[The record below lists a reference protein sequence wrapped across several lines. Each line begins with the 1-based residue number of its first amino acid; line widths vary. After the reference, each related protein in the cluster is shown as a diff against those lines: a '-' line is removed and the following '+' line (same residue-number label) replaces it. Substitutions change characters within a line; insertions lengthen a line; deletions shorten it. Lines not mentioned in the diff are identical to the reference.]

1 MYLIRIKLNTIMK
14 IRNITLTEL
23 SEKTGLTISNL
34 SNIKN
39 NRIASIRFSTLEKL
53 CKVLDCQPCDILVYD
68 TAGHLV
74 PADFQ
79 LFII

>member
-1 MYLIRIKLNTIMK
+1 MYLIRIELYTVMR

-39 NRIASIRFSTLEKL
+39 NRITSIRFSTLEKL
-53 CKVLDCQPCDILVYD
+53 CKVLDCQPCDILGTV
-68 TAGHLV
+68 AK
-74 PADFQ
+74 
-79 LFII
+79 

>member
-53 CKVLDCQPCDILVYD
+53 GKVLDCQPCDILVYEVKI
-68 TAGHLV
+68 TY
-74 PADFQ
+74 
-79 LFII
+79 

>member
-1 MYLIRIKLNTIMK
+1 MYLIRIKLYTVMR

-39 NRIASIRFSTLEKL
+39 NRITSIRFSTLEKL
-53 CKVLDCQPCDILVYD
+53 
-68 TAGHLV
+68 
-74 PADFQ
+74 
-79 LFII
+79 

>member
-1 MYLIRIKLNTIMK
+1 MYLIRIELYTVMR

-53 CKVLDCQPCDILVYD
+53 CKVLDCQPCDILVYE
-68 TAGHLV
+68 TS
-74 PADFQ
+74 
-79 LFII
+79 

>member
-1 MYLIRIKLNTIMK
+1 MYLIRIELYTVMR

-39 NRIASIRFSTLEKL
+39 NRITSIRFSTLEKL
-53 CKVLDCQPCDILVYD
+53 CKVLDCKPCDILVYE
-68 TAGHLV
+68 TS
-74 PADFQ
+74 
-79 LFII
+79 

>member
-53 CKVLDCQPCDILVYD
+53 CKVLD
-68 TAGHLV
+68 
-74 PADFQ
+74 
-79 LFII
+79 

>member
-1 MYLIRIKLNTIMK
+1 MR

-39 NRIASIRFSTLEKL
+39 NRITSIRFSTLEKL
-53 CKVLDCQPCDILVYD
+53 CKVLDCNLVI
-68 TAGHLV
+68 
-74 PADFQ
+74 F
-79 LFII
+79 

>member
-1 MYLIRIKLNTIMK
+1 MYLIRIELYTVMR

-39 NRIASIRFSTLEKL
+39 NRITSIRFSTLEKL
-53 CKVLDCQPCDILVYD
+53 CKVLDCQPCDILVY
-68 TAGHLV
+68 
-74 PADFQ
+74 P
-79 LFII
+79 

>member
-1 MYLIRIKLNTIMK
+1 MYLIRIELYTVMR

-39 NRIASIRFSTLEKL
+39 NRITSIRFSTLEKL
-53 CKVLDCQPCDILVYD
+53 CKVLDCQPCDILVSK
-68 TAGHLV
+68 
-74 PADFQ
+74 
-79 LFII
+79 